1 MFLLYLCIDTFGSSL
16 LDCGSLELCKQ
27 TFIQPQQDED
37 DGQCKT
43 LPRSSVT
50 LTNQFTMKT
59 VESAT
64 TAFTKQ
70 ASGQDS
76 KEEEEALTN

>member
-1 MFLLYLCIDTFGSSL
+1 MFLSDLCVDTFGSSL
-16 LDCGSLELCKQ
+16 LDCGSLELLCKQ
-27 TFIQPQQDED
+27 TFIQPQEDED

-70 ASGQDS
+70 ASGL
-76 KEEEEALTN
+76 KGGGGEGTY

>member
-1 MFLLYLCIDTFGSSL
+1 
-16 LDCGSLELCKQ
+16 
-27 TFIQPQQDED
+27 
-37 DGQCKT
+37 
-43 LPRSSVT
+43 
-50 LTNQFTMKT
+50 MKT

>member
-1 MFLLYLCIDTFGSSL
+1 MFLSDLCVDTFGSSL
-16 LDCGSLELCKQ
+16 LDCCSLELCKQ

>member
-1 MFLLYLCIDTFGSSL
+1 MFLSDLCVDTFGSSL